1 MPSSCQYLERN
12 GFWLE
17 SKKGELNLT
26 MHVTYPLLIPT
37 GSPFPVTN
45 IPFGIFSTSE
55 SPEKR
60 VGIAIGTYILDLAIL
75 EKHDLFLNCLND
87 DHIQG
92 AEPGAHVSRT
102 SPFQQS
108 SLNAF
113 ASLPSTIR
121 TEVRT
126 TIIALLQDESSL
138 LFTDSD
144 LNNAVFHSQEEA
156 TMHLPMQVGDFTDF
170 MCARIH
176 VDNCS
181 KLAGVSTPSNFH
193 AFPTAYNGRSSSL
206 VVSGTPILRPHGMLL
221 PNPASHTYQF
231 RPSKRIDYE
240 VELGFFVGKPVPF
253 GERILSADEAKE
265 HIFGFVLLND
275 WSARD
280 IQFAE
285 MRPLGPF
292 NGKGFATTISPWVV
306 TVDALEEAEVEIA
319 DVEAVASMAGRPQ
332 HLRHEGKKQ
341 TWSIGVEVKVMRS
354 GWEGP
359 VTVGRSDLKAL
370 YWSPGQMLSHHAS
383 SGCGLRTGDLLGTG
397 TISSPGKHAAD
408 EVSTLGCLHELNM
421 AGSRPFMLK
430 NGEEIS
436 WIEDGDEVI
445 ISGTIAGPQGSV
457 IGFGDCTGLLESI
470 IAK

>member
-1 MPSSCQYLERN
+1 
-12 GFWLE
+12 
-17 SKKGELNLT
+17 
-26 MHVTYPLLIPT
+26 MHVTFPIPIPT

-45 IPFGIFSTSE
+45 IPFGIFSTFK

-60 VGIAIGTYILDLAIL
+60 VGIAIGTYVLDLAFL
-75 EKHDLFLNCLND
+75 EQHDFFSNALD
-87 DHIQG
+87 DEYIQIT
-92 AEPGAHVSRT
+92 EPGAHISRR
-102 SPFQQS
+102 SLFQQS

-113 ASLPSTIR
+113 ASLPSPTR

-126 TIIALLQDESSL
+126 RIITLLQDKSSP
-138 LFTDSD
+138 LFTDPD
-144 LNNAVFHSQEEA
+144 LNNAAFHSQEES
-156 TMHLPMQVGDFTDF
+156 TMHLPMQVGDFSDF
-170 MCARIH
+170 MCSRVH

-181 KLAGVSTPSNFH
+181 KLAGVPTPSNFH

-221 PNPASHTYQF
+221 PNPASQTYEF
-231 RPSKRIDYE
+231 GPSKRVDYE
-240 VELGFFVGKPVPF
+240 LELGFFVGKPVPF
-253 GERILSADEAKE
+253 GERIVSADEAKE

-306 TVDALEEAEVEIA
+306 TLDALEEAEVEIA
-319 DVEAVASMAGRPQ
+319 DVEAAASMAGRPQ
-332 HLRHEGKKQ
+332 HLRHESKKQ
-341 TWSIGVEVKVMRS
+341 TWSIGVEVKVRRS
-354 GWEGP
+354 GWEKP
-359 VTVGRSDLKAL
+359 VAVARSNLNAL

-397 TISSPGKHAAD
+397 TISSLGKFAED

-421 AGSRPFMLK
+421 AGTRPFMLK
-430 NGEEIS
+430 NGEEIT
-436 WIEDGDEVI
+436 WIEDGNEVVM
-445 ISGTIAGPQGSV
+445 SGTITGPHGSV
-457 IGFGDCTGLLESI
+457 MGFGDCTGLLESTR
-470 IAK
+470 AK